1 MGYHKIENTLSAED
15 MRERIEAQ
23 VETLI
28 RVEALEVCFDRV
40 LREMRSTHEV
50 GEARNEN
57 LKRFMGEAKLLNNL
71 MGVLKSCLNIRRSIL
86 TPLENPSSLEVMDKV
101 NRLDKK
107 SDDLLRVMVE
117 EVAHK
122 PRNVRKRKKTA
133 YAPLS

>member
-1 MGYHKIENTLSAED
+1 MGYRKIENPLNAED

-28 RVEALEVCFDRV
+28 RVEALEACFDR
-40 LREMRSTHEV
+40 LIQEMRCTHEV
-50 GEARNEN
+50 GEARNQN

-86 TPLENPSSLEVMDKV
+86 KPLENPSSQDVVDKV

-117 EVAHK
+117 QVAHK
-122 PRNVRKRKKTA
+122 PRNGGKRKKTA
-133 YAPLS
+133 YAPL